1 MNNNKILQYLN
12 GEMTDAEKTKFEDE
26 VSNNVLL
33 KNTLDKMSLKLG
45 ELNKSKLFSN
55 ELPDTFRNTILVNAN
70 EKLVERS
77 KLKPIINMR
86 YGLSFSLVL
95 LFALLFQFSENTNQ
109 KQTFLSFSNTEKQLI
124 KEIAKDKETI
134 KDIYHSDI
142 VAIQTVN
149 VNKTVDDSYIA
160 DIKEI
165 AKYDKDFLNRN
176 NIPIVDEINLDESI
190 SDEQIEELFSKLDTY
205 N

>member
-12 GEMTDAEKTKFEDE
+12 GEMTEAEKIKFEDE
-26 VSNNVLL
+26 VSNNALL

-70 EKLVERS
+70 EKFVERR
-77 KLKPIINMR
+77 KLRPIINMR

-109 KQTFLSFSNTEKQLI
+109 QQTFLSFSNTEKQLI

-134 KDIYHSDI
+134 KDFYHSDI